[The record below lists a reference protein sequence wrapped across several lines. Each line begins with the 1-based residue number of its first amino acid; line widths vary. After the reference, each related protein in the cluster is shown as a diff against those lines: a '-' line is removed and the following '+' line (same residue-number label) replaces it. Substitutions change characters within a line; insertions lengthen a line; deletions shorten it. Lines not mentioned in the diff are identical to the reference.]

1 VVEVEVQVHVH
12 VHVHVQVED
21 MSAKWAG
28 WGAGPAGAG
37 ASGPSRAFLV
47 AALIGSMAVAAF
59 LARDGR
65 LAAAGIAAACAIYF
79 ALRAFTGLGR
89 TR

>member
-1 VVEVEVQVHVH
+1 
-12 VHVHVQVED
+12 
-21 MSAKWAG
+21 MGNWAG

-37 ASGPSRAFLV
+37 ASGGPSRGFLL
-47 AALIGSMAVAAF
+47 AALLGSVAVAGL

-65 LAAAGIAAACAIYF
+65 LAAAGAAACAAIYF
-79 ALRAFTGLGR
+79 ALRIFAGLGR

>member
-1 VVEVEVQVHVH
+1 
-12 VHVHVQVED
+12 
-21 MSAKWAG
+21 MSGRRWAG

-37 ASGPSRAFLV
+37 ASGGPSRVFLV
-47 AALIGSMAVAAF
+47 AALVGSTAVAAF

-65 LAAAGIAAACAIYF
+65 LAAAGIAAACAVYF
-79 ALRAFTGLGR
+79 ALRAFAGLGR

>member
-1 VVEVEVQVHVH
+1 
-12 VHVHVQVED
+12 
-21 MSAKWAG
+21 MTRWAG

-37 ASGPSRAFLV
+37 ASGGPSRVFLV
-47 AALIGSMAVAAF
+47 AALVGSAVVAAL

-65 LAAAGIAAACAIYF
+65 LAAAGAAACAAIYF
-79 ALRAFTGLGR
+79 ALRAFAGVGR